1 MIKLRKYL
9 AATAMSV
16 AALIGCGSAH
26 AFTFQGVTWT
36 YTAVDADTVKLT
48 IDGAVSSGSA
58 NWANI
63 DHLWTISFNPV
74 GEVTSAFITPP
85 GTFSG
90 KELNSQGCAGGL
102 SGKACFTFDPLL
114 VLTDHMEFTIDFTG
128 TGIDLSVGTDIG
140 TKVAFLCLGNF
151 NSGVAAPPYPAPG
164 GTACGSLM
172 SKDIEVGS
180 SSTSTSTSTT
190 STSTS
195 GDVPE
200 PGTLTLLGLGL
211 LGFGYMRRFRKAA

>member
-1 MIKLRKYL
+1 MFKFKKYL
-9 AATAMSV
+9 ATTALAV
-16 AALIGCGSAH
+16 AALIGCGSAQ

-36 YTAVDADTVKLT
+36 FTAVDSDTVTLT

-58 NWANI
+58 NWTDI
-63 DHLWTISFNPV
+63 DHLWSISFNPV
-74 GEVTSAFITPP
+74 GTVTDAFIQPP

-90 KELNSQGCAGGL
+90 KELNSAGCNGGL

-114 VLTDHMEFTIDFTG
+114 VLTDHMVFTIDFTG
-128 TGIDLSVGTDIG
+128 TGIDVSEGQLIG

-151 NSGVAAPPYPAPG
+151 DSGVAAPSNTG

-172 SKDIEVGS
+172 SKDIEITG
-180 SSTSTSTSTT
+180 STSTSTSTST
-190 STSTS
+190 TSTS

-211 LGFGYMRRFRKAA
+211 LGFGYMRRFRKAV